1 MGNNSKRTIYVQ
13 HTITYAM
20 EKELKKQRMWGVI
33 CGMLMFYSISAT
45 MNSLGQFKRIKE
57 LEENKGE

>member
-1 MGNNSKRTIYVQ
+1 MGDNSRRHIYVQ
-13 HTITYAM
+13 HVITYAM
-20 EKELKKQRMWGVI
+20 EKEFKRQRMWGCI